1 MEKILIVDGSQLLF
15 QSFYGMPR
23 KIMNKNNENIEAVIC
38 FIGIILKSLKVI
50 NPTKLLIVFDGENK
64 LERQKINQDYK
75 SNRKSYNNVIQTE
88 NPFVQLEIIKHVLN
102 YLKFKWVET
111 TDCEADDYIA
121 GITNTLKRNNFIIIS
136 STDKDFF
143 QLIEKNVS
151 QFIYRGKKSKL
162 YSEEV
167 FLLEYKFKPA
177 YYSSFKSLVGDVSDN
192 ISGIKGIGT
201 KTATELILNYKDVF
215 SIIDNFQFLPKRIK
229 IILATEQNKLLE
241 NYKLIDLSQKQ
252 ILIDLSELNY
262 NLPKLTTINIL
273 KECEIM

>member
-38 FIGIILKSLKVI
+38 FIGILLKTLKSI

-64 LERQKINQDYK
+64 LERQKINQAYK
-75 SNRKSYNNVIQTE
+75 SNRKSYNNVIKTE

-102 YLKFKWVET
+102 YLKFKWIET

-121 GITNTLKRNNFIIIS
+121 GITNSLKRNNFIIIS

-192 ISGIKGIGT
+192 ISGIEGIGT
-201 KTATELILNYKDVF
+201 KTATELIMNYKDVF

-229 IILATEQNKLLE
+229 IMLATEQNKLLE

-252 ILIDLSELNY
+252 SLIDLSELNY